1 MFPIFNNS
9 TLIVWV
15 YYHLIYFVNIFFI
28 IINLQETKQ
37 NLLHLL
43 IKLNMD
49 RAKAIY
55 TNQFEI
61 ALDMLILSGI
71 ATKID
76 LFS

>member
-1 MFPIFNNS
+1 M
-9 TLIVWV
+9 
-15 YYHLIYFVNIFFI
+15 NIFFLLL
-28 IINLQETKQ
+28 NLQETKQ

-61 ALDMLILSGI
+61 ALDIILSGI